1 MFAGGEEVTYGE
13 LKKAL
18 KKIGC
23 YFHHHGSRHE
33 MWENPKTGKQ
43 FPVGR
48 HDTKEV
54 PTGTLSSI
62 KKDAG
67 LK

>member
-1 MFAGGEEVTYGE
+1 MTYGE
-13 LKKAL
+13 LKRLL
-18 KKIGC
+18 KKNGC
-23 YFHHHGSRHE
+23 YFHHQGSRHE

-48 HDTKEV
+48 HDVQEV
-54 PTGTLSSI
+54 RDGTLKAI